1 MNLNLKTSGQDF
13 RLGLPVRTSGQDS
26 YRTYV
31 LIRVLAV
38 LRAVAQA
45 EVLAVVLRLCGFRLG
60 LPVRALIES
69 GLWSGLWP
77 QTSVPNCGNITVVKH
92 FNFCQTA
99 IKDVSQQSESEKV
112 SVNNQTVIEFVIII

>member
-38 LRAVAQA
+38 VRAVAQA
-45 EVLAVVLRLCGFRLG
+45 EVLAVVFWGFRLG
-60 LPVRALIES
+60 LPVRALI
-69 GLWSGLWP
+69 GL
-77 QTSVPNCGNITVVKH
+77 TVA
-92 FNFCQTA
+92 FL
-99 IKDVSQQSESEKV
+99 
-112 SVNNQTVIEFVIII
+112 

>member
-38 LRAVAQA
+38 VQAVARA
-45 EVLAVVLRLCGFRLG
+45 EVLKLWGFRLG
-60 LPVRALIES
+60 LPVRALI
-69 GLWSGLWP
+69 GLKS
-77 QTSVPNCGNITVVKH
+77 
-92 FNFCQTA
+92 
-99 IKDVSQQSESEKV
+99 
-112 SVNNQTVIEFVIII
+112 